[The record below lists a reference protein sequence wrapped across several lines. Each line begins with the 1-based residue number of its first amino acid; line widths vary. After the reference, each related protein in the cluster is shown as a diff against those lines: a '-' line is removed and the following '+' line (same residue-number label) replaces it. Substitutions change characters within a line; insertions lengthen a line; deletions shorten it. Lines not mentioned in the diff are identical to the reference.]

1 MLQEAKYFQMKDKID
16 IVIITYNRKNLLKQT
31 FEQIFSKNSPIK
43 DFDITVLDNSS
54 NDGTSELIDEYCAEH
69 SNLKHIINS
78 KNIGGNPN
86 IAKALVEVPQKEYVW
101 VLCDNDSY
109 DWTAWNEIERAV
121 LENNDAIFTRHCNN
135 TPAEIFY
142 TATLVSGCIYKTDI
156 IQGSVIENIYDNIR
170 FLFPHLAVIAQVIN
184 HSGSV
189 YIPTKDIVYS
199 GINPEHDTS
208 FIRGLEPDDLTESRR
223 NIFWSVGYFNTV
235 ELIKDKQT
243 RYNIIDGVRHYHK
256 SLFDLFKTI
265 MVKNKILY
273 KNNRKNLLQI
283 FNVLNFK
290 QKLLFITAFLIINLS
305 LKNYKFYEI
314 RSKEQWRE
322 YFECINEQKYIN
334 TLTNKLQDNTILLYG
349 AGIISEVLINNF
361 DLSKLNI
368 IGISDKKF
376 ERTDEKE
383 FMGIKAVKPSELK
396 NTDFDTILFTLKLYS
411 KIESSLKTSGINK
424 KMYSLIKKDNKYPI
438 RL

>member
-1 MLQEAKYFQMKDKID
+1 M
-16 IVIITYNRKNLLKQT
+16 
-31 FEQIFSKNSPIK
+31 
-43 DFDITVLDNSS
+43 
-54 NDGTSELIDEYCAEH
+54 
-69 SNLKHIINS
+69 
-78 KNIGGNPN
+78 
-86 IAKALVEVPQKEYVW
+86 
-101 VLCDNDSY
+101 
-109 DWTAWNEIERAV
+109 
-121 LENNDAIFTRHCNN
+121 
-135 TPAEIFY
+135 
-142 TATLVSGCIYKTDI
+142 
-156 IQGSVIENIYDNIR
+156 
-170 FLFPHLAVIAQVIN
+170 IAQVIN